1 MSHGTVGEHFGAVSR
16 PRVPRGSVGERCG
29 LETSPK
35 GAEGV
40 SGLIREGINAYVSA
54 TKKWQSVARECRAAL
69 LGNDIGL

>member
-1 MSHGTVGEHFGAVSR
+1 M
-16 PRVPRGSVGERCG
+16 
-29 LETSPK
+29 SPK

-69 LGNDIGL
+69 LGNDVGVKCVQGCRRCLRAYS